1 MEQIHIKK
9 KQRKLRNYNTEM
21 SLSNKLKKTD
31 KEKKKKRK
39 NYWNKNKEDK
49 GNFTSKPVYNH
60 IKNPKRISPLTLL

>member
-1 MEQIHIKK
+1 
-9 KQRKLRNYNTEM
+9 M

-49 GNFTSKPVYNH
+49 GNFISKPVYNL